1 MTATRAARST
11 SAGSLEDPPGVGNR
25 SLSASIRSGALW
37 NVASTLML
45 RLAGILITAV
55 VARILSPHDFG
66 VFAVAMTAF
75 TIISSLGEFGVS
87 SCLVR
92 ADLDLDSLAPTMVT
106 VSLSTSALLAGAM
119 VIFARPIA
127 MALGSADAVG
137 AVRVMALTTVLVGI
151 IAVPTAQFMRDFR
164 QDKLFIA
171 NAISF
176 IPSTA
181 ILLLLAKSGSGA
193 MAFAWSRVGG
203 QLASGCVLIAYLPK
217 FYWPGLARRALSV
230 LFKFGIPLAVA
241 NFVNYILLNVD
252 YALVGH
258 LMGAVEL
265 GIYVLAFNVASWS
278 TALLGSVINSVS
290 IPAFSRVKHD
300 PGLLKDS
307 IANSVRAVSLIA
319 MPMCGIVVAL
329 ARPLVLVLYGARWVG
344 AASALPVL
352 AFYGVISII
361 CVLFAN
367 MLASVGRSKLILV
380 VQLLWL
386 ALLVPAMA
394 LGVRRDGI
402 VGAAVAHIAV
412 IGPVVLPCYLF
423 ALKKA
428 TGIRFSM
435 LATAIAPA
443 FFASAA
449 AALAAKVAASQFANP
464 LTQLVV
470 GLLSG
475 GLVYLAA
482 VAPQAIVLLTREQAT
497 NRQVKLILGLY
508 QFVGLRIGLRRRIR
522 WSALSARAAGRIEQ
536 QPAETAAPDQP
547 AKPSWRLVAAGF
559 RWPPVDQAV
568 RPVRGGLACP
578 PADSVER
585 LVPVGFRRPPVH
597 PAVRL
602 VPSDPALRTSAGPVR
617 VRRSLAG

>member
-1 MTATRAARST
+1 MP
-11 SAGSLEDPPGVGNR
+11 SLAEAPKVGNR
-25 SLSASIRSGALW
+25 SLSVSIRNGALW

-55 VARILSPHDFG
+55 VAHILSPHDFG
-66 VFAVAMTAF
+66 VFAVALTAF

-92 ADLDLDSLAPTMVT
+92 ADLDLDSLAPTMAT

-127 MALGSADAVG
+127 AALGSADAVG
-137 AVRVMALTTVLVGI
+137 PVRVMALTVIIVGI
-151 IAVPTAQFMRDFR
+151 ISVPSAQLMRDFR
-164 QDKLFIA
+164 QDKLFLA

-176 IPSTA
+176 IPSTV
-181 ILLLLAKSGSGA
+181 ILLIMAKFGSGA

-203 QLASGCVLIAYLPK
+203 QLVSGCVLIAYLPK
-217 FYWPGLARRALSV
+217 FYWPGVARRALSV
-230 LFKFGIPLAVA
+230 LFKFGIPLAFA

-265 GIYVLAFNVASWS
+265 GVYVLAFNVASWPA
-278 TALLGSVINSVS
+278 ALLGSVINSVS

-300 PGLLKDS
+300 PVLLKNS
-307 IANSVRAVSLIA
+307 IASSVRAVSLIA
-319 MPMCGIVVAL
+319 MPMCGIIVAL
-329 ARPLVLVLYGARWVG
+329 ARPLVLVLYGARWTA
-344 AASALPVL
+344 AASALSVL
-352 AFYGVISII
+352 AFYGLISII

-386 ALLVPAMA
+386 AGLVPAMA

-423 ALKKA
+423 AVKKA
-428 TGIRFSM
+428 TGVRFSV

-443 FFASAA
+443 FLASVA
-449 AALAAKVAASQFANP
+449 AALVAKGASSQFANP

-508 QFVGLRIGLRRRIR
+508 QFVGLRIGLRKRIR

-559 RWPPVDQAV
+559 RRPPVDQAV

-617 VRRSLAG
+617 VRQSLAG

>member
-1 MTATRAARST
+1 M
-11 SAGSLEDPPGVGNR
+11 
-25 SLSASIRSGALW
+25 
-37 NVASTLML
+37 
-45 RLAGILITAV
+45 
-55 VARILSPHDFG
+55 
-66 VFAVAMTAF
+66 
-75 TIISSLGEFGVS
+75 
-87 SCLVR
+87 
-92 ADLDLDSLAPTMVT
+92 
-106 VSLSTSALLAGAM
+106 
-119 VIFARPIA
+119 
-127 MALGSADAVG
+127 
-137 AVRVMALTTVLVGI
+137 
-151 IAVPTAQFMRDFR
+151 
-164 QDKLFIA
+164 
-171 NAISF
+171 
-176 IPSTA
+176 
-181 ILLLLAKSGSGA
+181 
-193 MAFAWSRVGG
+193 
-203 QLASGCVLIAYLPK
+203 
-217 FYWPGLARRALSV
+217 
-230 LFKFGIPLAVA
+230 
-241 NFVNYILLNVD
+241 NYILLNVD

-307 IANSVRAVSLIA
+307 IARSVRAVSLIA
-319 MPMCGIVVAL
+319 MPMCGMVVVL
-329 ARPLVLVLYGARWVG
+329 ARPLVLVLYGARWVA

-386 ALLVPAMA
+386 AGLVPAMA

-428 TGIRFSM
+428 TGIRFST

-443 FFASAA
+443 FLASAA
-449 AALAAKVAASQFANP
+449 AALVAKGAASQFANP

-482 VAPQAIVLLTREQAT
+482 VAPQAMVLLTREQAT

-508 QFVGLRIGLRRRIR
+508 QFVGLRIGLRKRIG
-522 WSALSARAAGRIEQ
+522 WSALSARG
-536 QPAETAAPDQP
+536 
-547 AKPSWRLVAAGF
+547 
-559 RWPPVDQAV
+559 
-568 RPVRGGLACP
+568 
-578 PADSVER
+578 
-585 LVPVGFRRPPVH
+585 VGQH
-597 PAVRL
+597 
-602 VPSDPALRTSAGPVR
+602 
-617 VRRSLAG
+617 